1 MAFYIGKV
9 FALTVIWKLFTS
21 VRVVWPLNYRGVEL
35 SVAETPVHGDKPTVA
50 SPTGHRDHK
59 ELSVAA
65 FERTRMPMVVSD
77 ARQPDNPIVL
87 ANQAFL
93 DLTGY
98 AADEIVGRNCR
109 FLQGTGTSP
118 AAVAEIR
125 FAVAAG
131 KGTDVELLNYKKDGS
146 TFWNQLHISP
156 ILDDDGR
163 LAYFFASQKDVSEYR
178 KVQALEA
185 SEHRL
190 LMEVDHR
197 TKNVLAIV
205 DSIVRLSN
213 ATDPAAYSAAI
224 QQRVQSLAQAHALLS
239 QASWQAVDLRAVIE
253 AQVSRYQN
261 GNISIHGPEFSVRP
275 EAVQPLSLVLHEL
288 AVNAV
293 THGALA
299 KPSQGKLAIEWQPR
313 KDESALKLIWR
324 EQGTEMKPKERVR
337 GFGTVIVG
345 ALIEKQLRGSITRD
359 WRDDG
364 VTVEIDIPS
373 RWAGD

>member
-1 MAFYIGKV
+1 M
-9 FALTVIWKLFTS
+9 
-21 VRVVWPLNYRGVEL
+21 